1 MAGLALPRL
10 DAADPNVRG
19 RHLLALPADVAED
32 EVEVLAQ
39 SRFAGARWVDAA
51 EPPTTTR
58 SLLRPVTAVLGLRAV
73 GADTAPTRSLRI
85 GRRSTLTGPYRVE
98 PNDAVALNLPPATTL
113 AYLVE
118 APRERGDKPYPGGD
132 RDGLKR
138 AFPEGLPVLEEERVL
153 QWLVAA
159 ARRLGGAVRTA
170 DHGVVL
176 TPDPDSAIDLTVYS
190 DRWLE
195 PAETLAV
202 VRRAQPAAMLNEAD
216 GTWRGPMPGS
226 GRAAADVPPGLPEAG
241 GRGLSAALARYGV
254 LDEAERARLTA
265 EAAAYDAHLLANP
278 PVARGYGVLVDLG
291 VDGLL
296 AVEVAAADDDLPPLL
311 HGLPWTAH
319 GVVGYRVRWEPMIL
333 EELETERP
341 SLAHRVARGRAA
353 PQLQAVAR
361 ALHAVV
367 GVEIADEAG
376 FLVDPAD
383 L

>member
-1 MAGLALPRL
+1 MVPALPRL

-58 SLLRPVTAVLGLRAV
+58 SLLRPVTAVLGIRAV
-73 GADTAPTRSLRI
+73 GADTAPSRTLRI

-98 PNDAVALNLPPATTL
+98 PTDAVALNLPPATTL
-113 AYLVE
+113 AYVVE
-118 APRERGDKPYPGGD
+118 APRERGAKPYPGGD

-138 AFPEGLPVLEEERVL
+138 AFPDGLPVLEEERVV

-170 DHGVVL
+170 ERGVVL

-195 PAETLAV
+195 PTETLAV
-202 VRRAQPAAMLNEAD
+202 VRRTQPAAMLTGPEA
-216 GTWRGPMPGS
+216 GWSGPMAGS

-254 LDEAERARLTA
+254 MDEAERARLSA
-265 EAAAYDAHLLANP
+265 EAAAFDQHMLTNP
-278 PVARGYGVLVDLG
+278 PLPRGYGVLVDLA

-296 AVEVAAADDDLPPLL
+296 AVEVAAADDELPPLL
-311 HGLPWTAH
+311 QGLPWTAK
-319 GVVGYRVRWEPMIL
+319 GVVGYHVRWEPLLI
-333 EELETERP
+333 EELEAERP
-341 SLAHRVARGRAA
+341 SLEHRVARGRAA

-361 ALHAVV
+361 SLHAAV
-367 GVEIADEAG
+367 GQEIADEAG